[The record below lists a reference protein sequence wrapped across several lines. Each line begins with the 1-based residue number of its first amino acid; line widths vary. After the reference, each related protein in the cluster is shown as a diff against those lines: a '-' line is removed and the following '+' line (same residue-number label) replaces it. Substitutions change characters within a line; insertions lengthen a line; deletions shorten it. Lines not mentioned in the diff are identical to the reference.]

1 MKSYPMKRFIIYEL
15 LIEWFPSVNSFW
27 GMSVVVSIEITCE
40 EKRVE
45 QGFALLDI
53 AMTLLDSVMVESL
66 DEMRMK
72 LRDCFHVF
80 NEEIV
85 A

>member
-1 MKSYPMKRFIIYEL
+1 M
-15 LIEWFPSVNSFW
+15 
-27 GMSVVVSIEITCE
+27 VVSIEITCE

>member
-1 MKSYPMKRFIIYEL
+1 M
-15 LIEWFPSVNSFW
+15 
-27 GMSVVVSIEITCE
+27 VVSIEITCE
-40 EKRVE
+40 EKGVE
-45 QGFALLDI
+45 EGFALLDV
-53 AMTLLDSVMVESL
+53 AMTLLDSVMVKSL
-66 DEMRMK
+66 DGMRMN